1 LIPLNKASN
10 GQFNTYIDLDIKT
23 VGGETALYKAV
34 WNLRADCLDILLQ
47 CGADPTIE
55 SLDGES
61 IFQVA
66 E

>member
-1 LIPLNKASN
+1 MPFLDLN
-10 GQFNTYIDLDIKT
+10 IKT
-23 VGGETALYKAV
+23 IGGETALYKAV

-61 IFQVA
+61 IF
-66 E
+66 